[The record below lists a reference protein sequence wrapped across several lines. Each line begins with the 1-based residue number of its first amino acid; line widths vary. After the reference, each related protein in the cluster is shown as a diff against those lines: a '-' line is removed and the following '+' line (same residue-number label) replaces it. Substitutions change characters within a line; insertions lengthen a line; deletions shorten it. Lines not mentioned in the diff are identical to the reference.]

1 VNGKSEFGGKVIVP
15 ASTADDEAINGSNIK
30 AKQKIY
36 EFDLVDGQPKEITTP
51 VGMNLDKCMWRVV
64 DNYTDVDLSVTLDSA
79 ASKITVLADGGSLTD
94 VRLLL
99 QELSCDVESV

>member
-1 VNGKSEFGGKVIVP
+1 
-15 ASTADDEAINGSNIK
+15 
-30 AKQKIY
+30 
-36 EFDLVDGQPKEITTP
+36 
-51 VGMNLDKCMWRVV
+51 MNLDKCMWRVV